1 MQGRSQ
7 FSFVVRPLSPCS
19 ASPHLR
25 PSPKEKSIPGPCRER
40 HLPWRALL
48 KDGSAFLSLESADR
62 AEDAAI
68 VPVTMNVNLPAGDV
82 RRLIALTVVI
92 DRNPSPLVGVFKPGS
107 AVTLVS
113 LSTRVRVD
121 SYTNLH
127 VVAELSDGEF
137 YVTQRFIVGQLSAPM
152 LKQDTQDAKATMG
165 SRMRFRQFPLRPDQA
180 GVAVPPDERDIQVM
194 LGRPTIQGMQMDQ
207 LSRLYIPPL
216 FVEDLK
222 VWQGEDLVLCDRGR
236 HRFRKTQISASLIG
250 ARAHPIFVWKRAT
263 ATSIS
268 RGHPR
273 TRDRRS
279 EAGPKRG
286 SEAPDLRLRLGAP

>member
-1 MQGRSQ
+1 MEQPMRAGAIAIFLRCAA
-7 FSFVVRPLSPCS
+7 VVALLGLAAPP
-19 ASPHLR
+19 AFA
-25 PSPKEKSIPGPCRER
+25 EGEVD
-40 HLPWRALL
+40 PWPDLAKDIFHGAPL
-48 KDGSAFLSLESADR
+48 KDGSAFLSLEAPIR

-82 RRLIALTVVI
+82 RRLIALTLVI
-92 DRNPSPLVGVFKPGS
+92 DQNPSPLVGVFKPGS

-137 YVTQRFIVGQLSAPM
+137 YVTQRFIKASGGCSAPM
-152 LKQDTQDAKATMG
+152 LKDAQEAKATMG
-165 SRMRFRQFPLRPDQA
+165 QMRFRQFPLRPDPA

-194 LGRPTIQGMQMDQ
+194 LRHPNNSGMQMDQ

-222 VWQGEDLVLCDRGR
+222 VWQGEDLVLSIEGG
-236 HRFRKTQISASLIG
+236 I
-250 ARAHPIFVWKRAT
+250 
-263 ATSIS
+263 SIS
-268 RGHPR
+268 EDPNFRFTYRGAGTSDFR
-273 TRDRRS
+273 VEARDS
-279 EAGPKRG
+279 DKHLYKGEFPNKGPQI
-286 SEAPDLRLRLGAP
+286 